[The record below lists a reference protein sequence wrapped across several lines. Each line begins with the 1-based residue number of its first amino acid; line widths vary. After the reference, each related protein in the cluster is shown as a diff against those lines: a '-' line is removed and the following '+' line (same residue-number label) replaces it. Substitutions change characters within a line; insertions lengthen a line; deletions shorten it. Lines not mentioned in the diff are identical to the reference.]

1 MSETPK
7 RGKGIAVKK
16 GFTLIELL
24 VVIAIIGILAAI
36 LLPALSRAREAARRA
51 SCQNNL
57 KQMGIIHKMFANES
71 KGEKWVA
78 LFTRYDKNLS
88 AAAPPIPAGA
98 GTAVWSSVDGE
109 ALYPEYMT
117 DIQILVCPSDGEGG
131 VVFESEEKIA
141 GCGDDWD
148 LVPWPNACSCGTED
162 CNVFM
167 RTPAWCYNYYGKL
180 FPFNMFVDDVPGT
193 VGVLTDVGI
202 LIDDSG
208 DGTTSSAA
216 AGSIDYGYGSGEE
229 RPFNTMT
236 RYDDLVCH
244 TVKGDIMLYHLRE
257 GIERFLISDIN
268 NPAGSA
274 KAQSEI
280 AVMWDSAL
288 GGNSSCSYEDFSCC
302 GEINANEF
310 NHIPGGSN
318 ILYMDGHV
326 EFVRYGADVGG
337 PGWPVS
343 EVAMCDSVFWFP

>member
-1 MSETPK
+1 MTTVK
-7 RGKGIAVKK
+7 KK

-36 LLPALSRAREAARRA
+36 LLPALARAREAARRA

-71 KGEKWVA
+71 KGEKWVSI
-78 LFTRYDKNLS
+78 FTRYDKS
-88 AAAPPIPAGA
+88 WDS
-98 GTAVWSSVDGE
+98 GTRAVWSSVDGA

-131 VVFESEEKIA
+131 VVFESDDKIA
-141 GCGDDWD
+141 KCGPDWD
-148 LVPWPNACSCGTED
+148 QAPWANPCSCGVQD
-162 CNVFM
+162 CNKFM

-180 FPFNMFVDDVPGT
+180 FPFNKFANDVPGT

-208 DGTTSSAA
+208 DGTTSTTGHSYGNDGFMSA
-216 AGSIDYGYGSGEE
+216 
-229 RPFNTMT
+229 T
-236 RYDDLVCH
+236 RDDDLTCY
-244 TVKGDIMLYHLRE
+244 TVAGEIQLYHLRE

-268 NPAGSA
+268 NPAA
-274 KAQSEI
+274 TARAQSEI

-302 GEINANEF
+302 GAINANEF

-318 ILYMDGHV
+318 ILFMDGHV
-326 EFVRYGADVGG
+326 KFARYPSDVGS
-337 PGWPVS
+337 PEWPVS
-343 EVAMCDSVFWFP
+343 DVAMCDSVFWFP

>member
-1 MSETPK
+1 MKK
-7 RGKGIAVKK
+7 R

-36 LLPALSRAREAARRA
+36 LLPALARAREAARRA

-57 KQMGIIHKMFANES
+57 KQMGIVHKMFANES
-71 KGEKWVA
+71 KGEKWVSI
-78 LFTRYDKNLS
+78 FTRYDRNFDR
-88 AAAPPIPAGA
+88 
-98 GTAVWSSVDGE
+98 GTPSGTGTPVWSSVDGE

-131 VVFESEEKIA
+131 VVFESDEKMST
-141 GCGDDWD
+141 CGAAWD
-148 LVPWPNACSCGTED
+148 QAPWPNSCAGKEGVGT
-162 CNVFM
+162 FM

-180 FPFNMFVDDVPGT
+180 FPFEKFSNDVPG
-193 VGVLTDVGI
+193 VIGVLTDVGI

-208 DGTTSSAA
+208 DGAEGTTYT
-216 AGSIDYGYGSGEE
+216 YGATES
-229 RPFNTMT
+229 FNTLT
-236 RYDDLVCH
+236 RDNDLTCH
-244 TVKGDIMLYHLRE
+244 TVAGEITLYHLRE

-268 NPAGSA
+268 NPAATA
-274 KAQSEI
+274 KAQSEC

-288 GGNSSCSYEDFSCC
+288 GGNSECYYQDFSCC
-302 GEINANEF
+302 GAINANEF

-326 EFVRYGADVGG
+326 KFIKYPSDVGS

-343 EVAMCDSVFWFP
+343 DVAMCDSVFWFP